1 MKYEVMFVN
10 GKNST
15 LKAGEKEKL
24 MSKACFVSMFS
35 IKGNK
40 LSEKGSWK
48 QKHMPLIHTQ
58 EPKHLKQYDFSLK
71 TCSQNCG

>member
-1 MKYEVMFVN
+1 MFVN

-15 LKAGEKEKL
+15 LEAGEKEK
-24 MSKACFVSMFS
+24 MKSKACFASMFS
-35 IKGNK
+35 IKGKK
-40 LSEKGSWK
+40 LSEKGSQK

-58 EPKHLKQYDFSLK
+58 EPRHLKQYDFSLK